1 MTKDNTVYLKNIVD
15 KAQEVIEFTSG
26 VSAESFLNNNMLQ
39 SAVILKLIIIGE
51 ESRKL
56 PSEMTS
62 EIDLP
67 WKMIGGFRNMAVH
80 EYFDLDLNQVWVTV
94 KEDVPDLLKKI
105 EAYLK
110 MKT

>member
-1 MTKDNTVYLKNIVD
+1 
-15 KAQEVIEFTSG
+15 
-26 VSAESFLNNNMLQ
+26 
-39 SAVILKLIIIGE
+39 
-51 ESRKL
+51 
-56 PSEMTS
+56 
-62 EIDLP
+62 
-67 WKMIGGFRNMAVH
+67 MAVH